1 MVVSKARVGKLS
13 SKRHPQKMK
22 VWCQWISIWRR
33 LMMIKVH
40 QPLTHL
46 NTWRKNPIPSWDG
59 PKTKLPTIK
68 DIYCRWWL
76 QPRSVSW
83 DDTRL
88 TRLDTSPP
96 TMVNMKSIWMKPP
109 PKSQHLSN
117 NAQKTWN
124 TFLHLLSEFW
134 FCGSTALILKKKQLH
149 RQTTPHRSMHLF
161 ANLPPFQGGKELI
174 LIEPPLWKQDMAILS
189 VPWI

>member
-1 MVVSKARVGKLS
+1 
-13 SKRHPQKMK
+13 MK
-22 VWCQWISIWRR
+22 VWCQLISIWRR
-33 LMMIKVH
+33 LMMIKVY
-40 QPLTHL
+40 QPLTPGEF
-46 NTWRKNPIPSWDG
+46 TWTNEERILSPVEMDQKQNYPPLR
-59 PKTKLPTIK
+59 TF
-68 DIYCRWWL
+68 RWWL

-117 NAQKTWN
+117 NAQKIWN

-149 RQTTPHRSMHLF
+149 RQTTPQPLHAFF